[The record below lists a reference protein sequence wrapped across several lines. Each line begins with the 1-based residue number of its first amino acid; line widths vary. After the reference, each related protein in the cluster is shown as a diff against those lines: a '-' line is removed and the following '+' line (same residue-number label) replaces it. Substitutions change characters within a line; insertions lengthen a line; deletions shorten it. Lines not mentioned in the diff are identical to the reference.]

1 MSVTVDVDVS
11 WLPGGTSVADTA
23 LAGTATQ
30 DGVYTRI
37 DRGLAASLGLAQLG
51 SYSVWGAAPGV
62 LLAVHLEQVDPG
74 RKEANLA
81 LVVALGALVAMVG
94 QPIWGLASDRT
105 RARYGRRSPYLLA
118 GAIAGALALLAT
130 ALANTVMWIAV
141 CWCVTQAAV
150 TGSNGVLTAVVPDR
164 VPAAVRATVGSVM
177 AFGAMAGTLGG
188 QVVASALVPY
198 QRLLPYAL
206 VAAVLVT
213 AFVIFIVANP
223 DTSSIDAR
231 VPPLSWKTVR
241 GLLWVS
247 PRQHPDF
254 AFAFLGRMFLVLGY
268 QSVAAYQLFILQ
280 DYAELGR
287 ATALRTLP
295 AAAVTGLAAMG
306 LSLPLCGWL
315 SDRIGRRKPFVFAST
330 LVIGAGLV
338 VALLS
343 PSLSGFLIYAAV
355 AGVGF
360 GCLLS
365 VDIAIMSQVLPAART
380 AAKDLGVAGIAAH
393 LPQVVA
399 PGLAGL
405 IVVGVG
411 GYQPLFV
418 FALAACVLG
427 ALCILPIKSVR

>member
-1 MSVTVDVDVS
+1 
-11 WLPGGTSVADTA
+11 
-23 LAGTATQ
+23 
-30 DGVYTRI
+30 
-37 DRGLAASLGLAQLG
+37 
-51 SYSVWGAAPGV
+51 
-62 LLAVHLEQVDPG
+62 
-74 RKEANLA
+74 
-81 LVVALGALVAMVG
+81 
-94 QPIWGLASDRT
+94 
-105 RARYGRRSPYLLA
+105 
-118 GAIAGALALLAT
+118 
-130 ALANTVMWIAV
+130 
-141 CWCVTQAAV
+141 
-150 TGSNGVLTAVVPDR
+150 
-164 VPAAVRATVGSVM
+164 RATVGSVM

-213 AFVIFIVANP
+213 TFVIFIVANP
-223 DTSSIDAR
+223 DTSSLDAR

-241 GLLWVS
+241 GLVWVS

-343 PSLSGFLIYAAV
+343 PSLTGFLIYAAV

-399 PGLAGL
+399 PALAGL

-411 GYQPLFV
+411 GYEPLFV